1 MSAQRG
7 WIVVRRRLKRLLPV
21 DTRRGALARATWA
34 ALKAFRACY
43 QSSGPPPDDQTR
55 PIHELKSIPR
65 SDAGRASKA
74 TATGRSGNEGP
85 RVTIVIPVHGQWSV
99 TDACLNALEETEARW
114 RARTVVVD
122 DASPD
127 YTLEHLRR
135 FHWVTVVALPEN
147 VGYTVAC
154 NAGAADAST
163 DYVLMLNNDT
173 EPLPG
178 FLDAL
183 VELADAD
190 PSIGIV
196 GSRLIYP
203 DGRLQEAG
211 GIVWSDATGWNYG
224 RGKSP
229 DGAEYLHVR
238 DVDYCSGA
246 SILIRTSFFRAVG
259 GYDERYAPAYFEDSD
274 LAFAAR
280 ASGLRVVYQPKSV
293 VVHHEGASNG
303 TDVASGVKR
312 HQELNRP
319 KFQAKWRRELSEQ
332 PLPGTL
338 PLRVAARR
346 GPRRAILYIDQQ
358 ILTPERDSGSRR
370 ATELLRILRGMRYEV
385 AFAAEEGDPFSEDA
399 DRLRQEGTMVLGSAR
414 SIEAFIDQEGD
425 WLECIFLARAH
436 VARRWQGWLSK
447 HHPAIPIVFDTV
459 DLHHVRERRQ
469 AELTGSTRA
478 MQQAHLT
485 EATEMG
491 LLRECTA
498 TLVVSEVEREYLLSR
513 AHSAAVFTVGNIHR
527 PARGLPG
534 FSERSGLVF
543 VGNFL
548 HTPNVDG
555 LLWFLDEVWPL
566 LAEDIRAVG
575 LDVVGHY
582 PPKEVLRSAGTG
594 VTIRGWVPD
603 IEPLLRSARVS
614 IAPLRYGAGV
624 KGKVSEAW
632 AFGLP
637 VVGTAI
643 AMEAMLDPE
652 SPAYLVGDTP
662 VEFVRQLER
671 TYRDESTWRPASEAG
686 LRLVEERSCPALAAA
701 TLKRVLDVA
710 ARADGR
716 DRSMVIAAPPA
727 PPDPRGM
734 TPGVGHGPRGQD
746 ESPEQ

>member
-1 MSAQRG
+1 
-7 WIVVRRRLKRLLPV
+7 L
-21 DTRRGALARATWA
+21 A
-34 ALKAFRACY
+34 ALRAFRAYY
-43 QSSGPPPDDQTR
+43 QSYRTPIDDRAR
-55 PIHELKSIPR
+55 PIRELKSIPR
-65 SDAGRASKA
+65 REVDGTANPAASA
-74 TATGRSGNEGP
+74 PLINEPP

-99 TDACLNALEETEARW
+99 TEACLNALEQTEARW
-114 RARTVVVD
+114 RAQIVVVD

-127 YTLEHLRR
+127 DTLKRLRR
-135 FHWVTVVALPEN
+135 FRSVSVIALPKN
-147 VGYTVAC
+147 GGYTRAC
-154 NAGAADAST
+154 NAGAAHADT
-163 DYVLMLNNDT
+163 DYILMLNNDT
-173 EPLPG
+173 ETLPG

-224 RGKSP
+224 RGESP
-229 DGAEYLHVR
+229 DRAEYLHVR

-246 SILIRTSFFRAVG
+246 SILIRTSFFHAVG
-259 GYDERYAPAYFEDSD
+259 GHDEQYAPAYFEDTD

-280 ASGLRVVYQPKSV
+280 ARGLRVVYQPKSV
-293 VVHHEGASNG
+293 VIHHEGASSG
-303 TDVASGVKR
+303 TDLGSGVKR
-312 HQELNRP
+312 YQEINRP
-319 KFQAKWRRELSEQ
+319 KFQAKWRSELEEQ

-346 GPRRAILYIDQQ
+346 GPRRAILYIDDQ

-370 ATELLRILRGMRYEV
+370 AAELLRVLRGMGYEV
-385 AFAAEEGDPFSEDA
+385 VFAAEEGDPFSEDA

-414 SIEAFIDQEGD
+414 TIEDFIDQEGE

-436 VARRWQGWLSK
+436 VAHKWRARLAK
-447 HHPAIPIVFDTV
+447 HHGSIPVVFDTI

-469 AELTGSTRA
+469 AELTGLARTMQRA
-478 MQQAHLT
+478 KLT
-485 EATEMG
+485 EAIEMS
-491 LLRECTA
+491 LVRDCAA
-498 TLVVSEVEREYLLSR
+498 TLVVSETEREYLLSR
-513 AHSAAVFTVGNIHR
+513 APAAAVFTVGNIHH
-527 PARGLPG
+527 PALGLPG
-534 FSERSGLVF
+534 FSQRSGLLF

-582 PPKEVLRSAGTG
+582 PPEDIFRSAGAG

-624 KGKVSEAW
+624 KGKIGEAW
-632 AFGLP
+632 SFGLP
-637 VVGTAI
+637 VVGTTI

-662 VEFVRQLER
+662 VEFVRLLER
-671 TYRDESTWRPASEAG
+671 TYRDESTWKHASEAG
-686 LRLVEERSCPALAAA
+686 LRLVEERSSAALAAEQ
-701 TLKRVLDVA
+701 LRIVLEVA
-710 ARADGR
+710 ARADRR
-716 DRSMVIAAPPA
+716 DRSRVVDSGSGMTDSRLAPAGSLAELRVPDKSAAP
-727 PPDPRGM
+727 
-734 TPGVGHGPRGQD
+734 
-746 ESPEQ
+746 